1 MRTPLLVHPVLFALI
16 LLTVG
21 CGGSPTA
28 PSNTVDFQGVWQGN
42 WQRTSCSETGG
53 AQGQACS
60 QTPSSGS
67 LRLTLTQTGT
77 AVQGSV
83 EVASFFIS
91 ASGSVNN
98 SGTLSLTGQAQY
110 EATLEAVLRQVRVAL
125 PILYDAQRQHDEWRI
140 HADDRGRQPGIRFA
154 DLTAHAAERHE
165 GILTRAASCHD
176 VESRWP

>member
-1 MRTPLLVHPVLFALI
+1 MRRSLLVQLI
-16 LLTVG
+16 ALLTVAA
-21 CGGSPTA
+21 CGSDFGSPST

-42 WQRTSCSETGG
+42 WQRTSCSESGA

-83 EVASFFIS
+83 EVASFFIQ

-98 SGTLSLTGQAQY
+98 SGTLSLTGQAHLQ
-110 EATLEAVLRQVRVAL
+110 
-125 PILYDAQRQHDEWRI
+125 
-140 HADDRGRQPGIRFA
+140 
-154 DLTAHAAERHE
+154 
-165 GILTRAASCHD
+165 
-176 VESRWP
+176 